1 MKRSGK
7 TLKQWL
13 NELENRHVQEIQLGL
28 SRIKR
33 VADELDLLNPGPI
46 VITVAGTNGKGSVV
60 ATLEEIYSNSG
71 YRVGVYTSPHLIA
84 FNERIRINK
93 KAIEDEQL
101 ENYFELIDF
110 ARKDTALT
118 FFEMATLAAL
128 LHFEQHDLDLVVLE
142 VGLGGRLD
150 ATNIIDNDLA
160 IITTVDFDHQEYL
173 GTSLDAIGTE
183 KAGIL
188 RSNRA
193 FIGAASDLPS
203 SVLKRAMDVA
213 KPVFIN
219 GQDYSYKIA
228 DDILEINF
236 QTQLLQ
242 FPKPHLHPDSVVAAV
257 IASKILSEKLPV
269 EDKDIAIS
277 IKSVHLPARLQM
289 IEQNDK
295 RLLLDVAHNPQSARF
310 LAEFVTQQKIHG
322 NIHAVFSALNDKD
335 IKGIVEPL
343 LPLVDYWYPARL
355 ESKRACVAE
364 QLLKELPENIEQT
377 KGYFS
382 SPEEA
387 YEAAFRQAK
396 AGDLII
402 AFGSFILVGAVLN
415 AVSDSYLEE
424 LL

>member
-1 MKRSGK
+1 MKKSGK

-13 NELENRHVQEIQLGL
+13 SELENRHVQEIQLGL
-28 SRIKR
+28 SRIKG
-33 VADELDLLNPGPI
+33 VAEELALSRPAPT

-71 YRVGVYTSPHLIA
+71 YRVGVYTSPHLVA
-84 FNERIRINK
+84 FNERIRINR

-110 ARKDTALT
+110 ARKETALT
-118 FFEMATLAAL
+118 FFETATLAAL

-173 GTSLDAIGTE
+173 GTNLEAIGTE

-188 RSNRA
+188 RTNRA
-193 FIGAASDLPS
+193 FIGAASDLPA
-203 SVLKRAMDVA
+203 SVLKRAMGVA
-213 KPVFIN
+213 KPVLIN

-236 QTQLLQ
+236 RKQLLQ
-242 FPKPHLHPDSVVAAV
+242 LPKPHLHPDSVVAAV
-257 IASKILSEKLPV
+257 IGSKILSEKLPV
-269 EDKDIAIS
+269 EDKNIAIS

-289 IEQNDK
+289 IEKNER

-343 LPLVDYWYPARL
+343 LPLVNYWYPARL

-387 YEAAFRQAK
+387 YKAAFRQAK